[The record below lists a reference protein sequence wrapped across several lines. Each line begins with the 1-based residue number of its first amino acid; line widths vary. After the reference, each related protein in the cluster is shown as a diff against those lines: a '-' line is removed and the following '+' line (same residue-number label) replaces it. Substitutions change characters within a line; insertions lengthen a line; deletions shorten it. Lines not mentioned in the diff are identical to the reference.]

1 MIGLIA
7 TTANGRRNAAHL
19 AEVWPSARLFE
30 DGPKN
35 SLRRAW
41 SECDGIV
48 LFLAVGAAVRLVA
61 PLLSDKRRDPGVV
74 CVDDAGRFAV
84 ALTGGHRETGGANAL
99 ASRVAD
105 ALGAEPVVTTASDAL
120 NVPALDSF
128 GADLGFQIE
137 ESSDIAAVGAAM
149 VSGERVNFV
158 SDHRWPLGPLPTN
171 VERTDEPE
179 PPMIFVTDRFLEAPR
194 PSVVY
199 RPPSLIL
206 GVGCSR
212 GVESEEIMS
221 LVRLSLE
228 GAGLSGKSVA
238 ALASVEAKRDE
249 AGLLEAARMLGV
261 PVRFHPAAALAEM
274 KVPNPSEVVERAVGT
289 SSVAEAAVM
298 AEGAELVVEKRKS
311 AMATVAVGR
320 LPVRGRLFLV
330 GLGPGDGSLIPPL
343 ARNALTRSGLIVG
356 LEQYVDRVRH
366 LLRSGARTS
375 TPPLG
380 EEVERAK
387 LALDEARAGGSVA
400 LVSSG
405 DAGVYAMASPALEL
419 AGDDMDV
426 VMVPGITA
434 AQSAAS
440 LLGSPLGH
448 DHASIS
454 LSDLLTPWTVI
465 EARLDAAASGDF
477 VIALYNPRSKGRD
490 WQLGKA
496 REILLHHRSP
506 ETPVGIVR
514 EAYRPSQSVA
524 LTDLG
529 SLRPESVDML
539 TTVIVGSSSTETR
552 AGRMVTPR
560 GYEARER
567 ERASSLA
574 PDSPLAGDGSILP

>member
-1 MIGLIA
+1 MIGLVA
-7 TTANGRRNAAHL
+7 ATANGRRNAAHL
-19 AEVWPSARLFE
+19 AEAWPDTRLYE
-30 DGPKN
+30 DGPKD

-41 SECDGIV
+41 TECDGIV
-48 LFLAVGAAVRLVA
+48 LFLAAGAAVRLIA
-61 PLLSDKRRDPGVV
+61 PLLADKRGDPGVV

-84 ALTGGHRETGGANAL
+84 ALTGGHRKVGGANTL
-99 ASRVAD
+99 AWRVGD

-120 NVPALDSF
+120 NAPALDSL
-128 GADLGFQIE
+128 GADLGFEVE
-137 ESSDIAAVGAAM
+137 ENSDLAAVGAAM
-149 VSGERVNFV
+149 VSGERVSLI
-158 SDHRWPLGPLPTN
+158 SDHRWPFGPLPEN
-171 VERTDEPE
+171 VERTNEPK
-179 PPMIFVTDRFLEAPR
+179 PPMILVTDRLLDAPR

-199 RPPSLIL
+199 RPPSLVV

-212 GVESEEIMS
+212 GAESGEILA
-221 LVRLSLE
+221 LVRSSLE
-228 GAGLSGKSVA
+228 EAGLSGKSVG
-238 ALASVEAKRDE
+238 ALASVEAKSDE
-249 AGLLEAARMLGV
+249 AGLLEAARTLGA
-261 PVRFHPAAALAEM
+261 PARFHPAAALAAME
-274 KVPNPSEVVERAVGT
+274 VPNPSEVVERAVGT
-289 SSVAEAAVM
+289 PSVAEAAVM
-298 AEGAELVVEKRKS
+298 VEGAELVAEKRKS

-330 GLGPGDGSLIPPL
+330 GLGPGDGALIPPL
-343 ARNALTRSGLIVG
+343 ARDALAHSELVVG

-366 LLRSGARTS
+366 LLRPGTRTS

-380 EEVERAK
+380 EEVERAR

-419 AGDDMDV
+419 AGDDVDV
-426 VMVPGITA
+426 MMVPGITA
-434 AQSAAS
+434 AQAAAS

-465 EARLDAAASGDF
+465 EDRLEAAAIGDF

-496 REILLHHRSP
+496 RETLLQHRSP
-506 ETPVGIVR
+506 DTPVGIVR
-514 EAYRPSQSVA
+514 EAYRPGQSVT

-539 TTVIVGSSSTETR
+539 TTVIVGSSRTEAR

-560 GYEARER
+560 GYEV
-567 ERASSLA
+567 
-574 PDSPLAGDGSILP
+574 